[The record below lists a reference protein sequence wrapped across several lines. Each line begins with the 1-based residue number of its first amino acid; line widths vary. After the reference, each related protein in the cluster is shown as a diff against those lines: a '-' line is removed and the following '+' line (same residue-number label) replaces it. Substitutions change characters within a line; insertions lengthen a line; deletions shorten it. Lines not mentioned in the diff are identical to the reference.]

1 MIAPAALICALGI
14 SAGFLLIRRIPVC
27 PPARPHQ
34 TISLS
39 IVIPARNEENNIPR
53 LLQSIS
59 DSAQKPFEVLVV
71 DDASTDNT
79 ALVARSLGAIV
90 IASASLPIG
99 WTGKTWACHQGAL
112 RATGDSLLFLD
123 ADTYFV
129 AGGLDRIITIWQRE
143 CDSRLVLSL
152 LPYHVTNTM
161 HEQLSLFFSILTAA
175 GAGGFGVVAAPQL
188 FGQSLLITKETY
200 FAAGGHAGVRGFIL
214 ENLHLAPLLRSS
226 GAHILCLS
234 GRGALHMRMFPEGFR
249 QMSDSWTKAF
259 VHGAAASGGSILA
272 SAIIWISA
280 LWSTILLLIAPHD
293 YGRSSLAVVY
303 ILLALQLAWFARRL
317 GSYELFTCLL
327 YPLPLTYYCV
337 VFGRSAIRRMLGRKT
352 AWRGREI

>member
-14 SAGFLLIRRIPVC
+14 PAGFLLIRRIPVC
-27 PPARPHQ
+27 PPAQPPQ
-34 TISLS
+34 AISLS

-53 LLQSIS
+53 LLQSIKE
-59 DSAQKPFEVLVV
+59 SAANPIEVLVV
-71 DDASTDNT
+71 DDASTDST
-79 ALVARSLGAIV
+79 ARVARTLGASV
-90 IASASLPIG
+90 VASAPLPSS

-112 RATGDSLLFLD
+112 RATGGTLLFLD

-129 AGGLDRIITIWQRE
+129 AGGLDRTIAYWQRE
-143 CDSRLVLSL
+143 RDSRLVLSL
-152 LPYHVTNTM
+152 LPYHVTHTV
-161 HEQLSLFFSILTAA
+161 HEQLSLFFSILMAA

-200 FAAGGHAGVRGFIL
+200 FAVGGHAGVRGFIL
-214 ENLHLAPLLRSS
+214 ENLYLAQLLRSTE
-226 GAHILCLS
+226 AHIHCLG
-234 GRGALHMRMFPEGFR
+234 GRGALYMRMFPEGFR

-259 VHGAAASGGSILA
+259 VHGAAASGGFILA

-280 LWSTILLLIAPHD
+280 LWATVLLLITPHD
-293 YGRSSLAVVY
+293 YGRNSLAIVY

-317 GSYELFTCLL
+317 GSYRFITCLL

-337 VFGRSAIRRMLGRKT
+337 IFGRSAIRRMLGRKT